1 MTMANGILVNRLE
14 AATSRLEDMAM
25 ALDDPKSPK
34 PVDPAVSAAVQ
45 PSAPAQPKIA
55 APPAPSAAPQIPPQI
70 EDFDALIKN
79 EVQNFVNLGEKIGGL
94 VEEQVRQTDR
104 QTEREPSWESSSDN

>member
-1 MTMANGILVNRLE
+1 M
-14 AATSRLEDMAM
+14 S
-25 ALDDPKSPK
+25 LDDPNSPK
-34 PVDPAVSAAVQ
+34 PIEPAVGAAVQ
-45 PSAPAQPKIA
+45 SPAPSQPKIP
-55 APPAPSAAPQIPPQI
+55 APPAPSAAPQTPPQI
-70 EDFDALIKN
+70 DDFDALIKN